1 MEIGT
6 FQPQLYLD
14 TWSLTEYGWVTTRQ
28 SGCSRPLTK
37 KYLALLCLWVSVSVQ
52 SSGADLRR
60 MSQWRDPCGFSARG
74 MTPAPQFAYHET
86 STANFPAAG
95 DSGAR
100 QMDDHGGSQRYS
112 SRQ

>member
-1 MEIGT
+1 MIIVYSDLSVDVK

-28 SGCSRPLTK
+28 SGCSRPLSK

-60 MSQWRDPCGFSARG
+60 

-100 QMDDHGGSQRYS
+100 QLDEFGGL
-112 SRQ
+112 